1 MEKII
6 LLCVED
12 QREVLTAIVNDLA
25 FFDKKLVIE
34 ECESADEALDLVE
47 EIDAEGDY
55 LGVVLSD
62 HVMPGKSGVDFLCEL
77 HKDSRF
83 RHTKKVLIT
92 GLATHSDT
100 IQAINDAAIDRYIQK
115 PWEQEQLIQYV
126 KELLTQFIIVK
137 GIDYQA
143 WLPYLDSATLFKLI
157 K

>member
-12 QREVLTAIVNDLA
+12 QREVLTAIVSDLA
-25 FFDKKLVIE
+25 FFDKGFVIE

-62 HVMPGKSGVDFLCEL
+62 HVMPGKSGVAFLSEL
-77 HKDSRF
+77 HKDPRF

-115 PWEQEQLIQYV
+115 PWQQEQLIQYV
-126 KELLTQFIIVK
+126 KELLTHFIILK
-137 GIDYQA
+137 GIDYQS